1 MHSPALYDIP
11 LHKQEASPLEPFE
24 GISVSGQRWHWR
36 THDKYAVSTLMQQ
49 LQLPELLARILAG
62 RGIDSDAASNYLS
75 PTLKSCLP
83 DPYHLKDMDKAV
95 KRIVK
100 AIKNNDTIAVFGDYD
115 VDGATS
121 SACLVRYLRAIGCTP
136 LCHIPDRQKE
146 GYGPNAPAL
155 LTLQQ
160 RGASLVITVDCGAVS
175 FAPLQEAAQAGL
187 DVIVIDH
194 HKGAA
199 QLPPAVAVVNPNRL
213 DETSDY
219 THLAA
224 VGVVFLTLV
233 AVQKTLREEGFFTN
247 IKEPNLLHLLDVVA
261 LGTICDVV
269 PLTTLNRAFVV
280 QGLKVM
286 EARRNQGLAALIDH
300 AGVTGALNAYHCGFV
315 AGPRINAGGRVG
327 QADLG
332 MTLLTS
338 DSPQDHITISSLL
351 SQYNDE
357 RKAIEQ
363 QVQESAFQQ
372 ASHQHNSPMI
382 LVHDEQWH
390 PGVIGIVASRLKDRF
405 HCPAVVISVKDGIGK
420 ASARSVHGVDIG
432 AAIVAAREEGI
443 VLEGGGHSMAGGFSI
458 DINNIDKA
466 HRFFNDFM
474 ARGIDKYQSTRA
486 LKLDAPI
493 TIAQANVQTIA
504 CCERAAPFG
513 IGNPSPRLVIKN
525 ATITYVDILKEQH
538 AKVMLKDKTGAT
550 LKAMAFRC
558 MQQPLGQ
565 ELLQA
570 RAKQYH
576 IAGNLKLDYWQG
588 QEQIT
593 FFIDDMMYVT

>member
-1 MHSPALYDIP
+1 MHSPALYDLSHSNQDAELLP
-11 LHKQEASPLEPFE
+11 PFD
-24 GISVSGQRWHWR
+24 GISVSEQRWHWR
-36 THDKYAVSTLMQQ
+36 TNDKVAITELMRQ

-62 RGIDSDAASNYLS
+62 REVDCDAAADYLS

-83 DPYHLKDMDKAV
+83 DPFHLRDMDKAV
-95 KRIVK
+95 ARIVS
-100 AIKNNDTIAVFGDYD
+100 AIQNNETIAIFGDYD

-121 SACLVRYLRAIGCTP
+121 SACLVRYLRSIGQTP

-146 GYGPNAPAL
+146 GYGPNASAL
-155 LTLQQ
+155 LELQR

-175 FAPLQEAAQAGL
+175 FAPLKEAADAGL

-199 QLPPAVAVVNPNRL
+199 ELPKAVAVVNPNRL

-224 VGVVFLTLV
+224 VGVVFLTLI
-233 AVQKTLREEGFFTN
+233 AVQKTLRDAGYFKDK
-247 IKEPNLLHLLDVVA
+247 KEPNLLHLLDVVA
-261 LGTICDVV
+261 LGTVCDVV
-269 PLTTLNRAFVV
+269 PLTTLNRAFVI

-286 EARRNQGLAALIDH
+286 QARSNQGLAALIDH
-300 AGVTGALNAYHCGFV
+300 AGVTGALNAYHCGFI

-332 MTLLTS
+332 MKLLTS
-338 DSPQDHITISSLL
+338 DSSQDHINISSLL

-363 QVQESAFQQ
+363 HVQEAAFEQ
-372 ASHQHNSPMI
+372 ACRQHNSPMI
-382 LVHDEQWH
+382 LVHDENWH
-390 PGVIGIVASRLKDRF
+390 PGVIGIVASRLKDHF
-405 HCPAVVISVKDGIGK
+405 HCPAMVLAVKDGIGK

-432 AAIVAAREEGI
+432 AAIVAARESGMI
-443 VLEGGGHSMAGGFSI
+443 LEGGGHSMAGGFSVAADKI
-458 DINNIDKA
+458 DEA
-466 HRFFNDFM
+466 HAFFNEFM
-474 ARGIDKYQSTRA
+474 ARGISHYQSNRA

-493 TIAQANVQTIA
+493 TIAQANAQTIA
-504 CCERAAPFG
+504 LCERAAPFG
-513 IGNPSPRLVIKN
+513 MGNPSPRLVIKD
-525 ATITYVDILKEQH
+525 ATVTYVDVLKDQH
-538 AKVMLKDKTGAT
+538 FKVMLKNKSGAT

-565 ELLQA
+565 ELLHS
-570 RAKQYH
+570 RGKQYH
-576 IAGNLKLDYWQG
+576 IAGSLKLDYWQG

-593 FFIDDMMYVT
+593 FFIDDIMRVI